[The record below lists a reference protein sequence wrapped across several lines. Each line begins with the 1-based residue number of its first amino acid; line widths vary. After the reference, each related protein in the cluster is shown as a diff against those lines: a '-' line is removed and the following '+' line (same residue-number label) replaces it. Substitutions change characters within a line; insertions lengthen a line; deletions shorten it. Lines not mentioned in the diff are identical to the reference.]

1 MLLEKHSEIYVFDFH
16 RGSIKIPATH
26 RLGIRSPATVATPQQ
41 QKNVGKSRV
50 FGAVASVASEN
61 PILFIL
67 FSFIYYLLFTSN
79 NSNKRKNIR
88 PSNLEKCVKSIV
100 FKIWTTLFVRVA
112 PATHQQQIKKT
123 HWNYTLEHRRPL
135 LWEPICGQ
143 GQRRSAL

>member
-1 MLLEKHSEIYVFDFH
+1 M
-16 RGSIKIPATH
+16 
-26 RLGIRSPATVATPQQ
+26 
-41 QKNVGKSRV
+41 V

-88 PSNLEKCVKSIV
+88 FGNLKKRVKSTV
-100 FKIWTTLFVRVA
+100 FKVLAALFVRA
-112 PATHQQQIKKT
+112 ASATHQQQIEK
-123 HWNYTLEHRRPL
+123 NTLEHRRPL

-143 GQRRSAL
+143 GQRRPAL